1 MLTLSKDGNTLF
13 WTIMEMAGL
22 RQEKELGESKM
33 KTLIYPSVSK
43 IDINSTNIG
52 EFAQFGQGK
61 TDFFLNNKYPLLPS
75 NTNELIFLGESK
87 SGKTLWFGKMPL
99 E

>member
-1 MLTLSKDGNTLF
+1 MESNDGKSVY
-13 WTIMEMAGL
+13 WCIMEMKGW
-22 RQEKELGESKM
+22 RQEKELGESKY
-33 KTLIYPSVSK
+33 KFLLYPSVSK
-43 IDINSTNIG
+43 IDITNAKIG
-52 EFAQFGQGK
+52 NFAQFGQGK

-75 NTNELIFLGESK
+75 NTNEFIFLGESK